1 VLPLQ
6 YYQELKQWLS
16 TNLEG
21 LAMKSKIRYH
31 ANPTKSVKT
40 FNSTSK
46 DFIST
51 NSDEMD
57 VFIDLLI
64 NELLLHGLNPTGEL
78 EVSHK

>member
-1 VLPLQ
+1 LAVLPPQ

-21 LAMKSKIRYH
+21 LAMKTKIRYH

-40 FNSTSK
+40 FSSTSI

-57 VFIDLLI
+57 VFIDFLI
-64 NELLLHGLNPTGEL
+64 NEQ
-78 EVSHK
+78 